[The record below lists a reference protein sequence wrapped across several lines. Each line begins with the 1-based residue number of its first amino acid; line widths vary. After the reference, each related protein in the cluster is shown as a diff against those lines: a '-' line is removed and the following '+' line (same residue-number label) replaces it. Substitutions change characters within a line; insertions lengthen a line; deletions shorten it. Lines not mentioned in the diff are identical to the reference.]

1 MPITLNGDTGITT
14 PMYNGS
20 ITANAVTPS
29 VNMKN
34 RIINGAMV
42 INQRYGT
49 ALQTGISGYVT
60 DRFQVLNSSAGTVN
74 TQTVTTAPAGFTY
87 STQLTVGTADASV
100 GSTDSVIFY
109 QTLEGYNIADLNWAG
124 ANAKSITLS
133 FWVYSSLIGTYSGAL
148 VDAGGSV
155 SYPFNYTISTANTW
169 TQITQT
175 VAGPVSGTFGKVNDV
190 GVYLEFSLMT
200 GSSFQGTPNAWAAG
214 NFRGT
219 ASQVNWMATSG
230 NTWLITGV
238 QLEVGSTATSFDY
251 RPYGTELQL
260 CQRYFYKVS
269 GATQYARIGIGPAG
283 SSAGGNATIF
293 MQTPM
298 RILPTSVTTTGSL
311 GLWAG
316 GTIFSVSSVTIDSAS
331 VTPFTAAVNPTSSG
345 LTTGVT
351 YQLIGN
357 NDSTASLALSAEL

>member
-1 MPITLNGDTGITT
+1 MPYGTVNAEQMTTQSGYTLGAG
-14 PMYNGS
+14 
-20 ITANAVTPS
+20 NAS
-29 VNMKN
+29 SFKN
-34 RIINGAMV
+34 RIINGNMV

-49 ALQTGISGYVT
+49 TLQTGASGYVT

-74 TQTVTTAPAGFTY
+74 AQTVTTAPAGFTY

-133 FWVYSSLIGTYSGAL
+133 FWVYSSLIGNYSGAL
-148 VDAGGSV
+148 VDVGGSV

-190 GVYLEFSLMT
+190 GFYLELSLMT

-238 QLEVGSTATSFDY
+238 QIEVGTVATSFDF
-251 RPYGTELQL
+251 RSIGTELAL
-260 CQRYFYKVS
+260 CQRYFETSYALGTAVGTATDVGSCMWLSNRNPGTPHTQLRYIVTKRATASVAIYS
-269 GATQYARIGIGPAG
+269 SNNGSANIYNLDAALNIPAVFGRDGAT
-283 SSAGGNATIF
+283 GGTLLS
-293 MQTPM
+293 T
-298 RILPTSVTTTGSL
+298 TSTSL
-311 GLWAG
+311 GNFLQ
-316 GTIFSVSSVTIDSAS
+316 FHY
-331 VTPFTAAVNPTSSG
+331 TA
-345 LTTGVT
+345 
-351 YQLIGN
+351 
-357 NDSTASLALSAEL
+357 SAEL